1 MKKALV
7 LSYLK
12 KVDVKFNNYIN
23 VFFITVL
30 LFSACS
36 SSESQGVVTLQNQET
51 TTESTVLE
59 DISPEDAQLIIAECL
74 REKGYDIQD
83 PSREEGFRQQMGPEN
98 EGDRQQMFEEIRAC
112 AEENNLPLFSE
123 TQFED
128 PAVVAARLD
137 DELKMAQCL
146 RENGYEVQDP
156 NTETGLREIIR
167 SLSQTANVDMQE
179 VRTTVENCFDEL
191 GLERPEGP
199 GGGSGMGPRG

>member
-1 MKKALV
+1 MMKALV
-7 LSYLK
+7 LPYLK

-191 GLERPEGP
+191 GLERPEGL
-199 GGGSGMGPRG
+199 GGGPGMGPRG

>member
-1 MKKALV
+1 MKALV
-7 LSYLK
+7 LPYLK

-191 GLERPEGP
+191 GLERPEGL
-199 GGGSGMGPRG
+199 GGGPGMGPRG